1 MLGELEAADN
11 LRVLLHLLTGCPRC
25 RAVTADLWRVGAEP
39 EGVPSWPRSRRF
51 QYQEMVDRVFTSVR
65 QAQGHLVAER
75 AEAPRLLDELMA
87 HPAAL
92 RPLLARND
100 PRFRTWGL
108 AELLLRACHD
118 RRFESPH
125 EAAELADLA
134 VAVTEGDLPLYPS
147 LLAEDLRARAWGALA
162 NAKRI
167 VADFRGAELAFRWAE
182 THRARGTGDRIEKAR
197 LLDLQ
202 ASLRDAQG
210 RSEEAARLLDRSI
223 AIYRRAGERYLLGRT
238 LVQKGNVLADAGEN
252 EAALAA
258 LWQGLEL
265 VAGNDLQMELNA
277 WHNMAWLLTQMGR
290 YSEALEL
297 IERNQ
302 PLYAEHGSSLH
313 KVRLRAMEGEIAA
326 GLGHLEVAEAAFVEA
341 RQAYLDQGRP
351 LHAALACLELA
362 RVHAMRGRT
371 AEVRALAR
379 EALGMFR
386 SLDLPRETLASL
398 ILFEKAAEAETVTLN
413 LLREVSAAVNR
424 AAGR

>member
-1 MLGELEAADN
+1 MLGELDAADN
-11 LRVLLHLLTGCPRC
+11 LRVLLHLLPGCSRC

-39 EGVPSWPRSRRF
+39 EGGPSWSRSRRF
-51 QYQEMVDRVFTSVR
+51 QYQEMVDRVFASVR
-65 QAQGHLVAER
+65 QAQGLLVAER
-75 AEAPRLLDELMA
+75 AAAPQLLDELMA
-87 HPAAL
+87 HPAGL

-134 VAVTEGDLPLYPS
+134 VAVTEGDLPLYPPV
-147 LLAEDLRARAWGALA
+147 LAEDLRARAWGALA

-167 VADFRGAELAFRWAE
+167 LADFRSAELAFRWAE

-210 RSEEAARLLDRSI
+210 RSEEAARLLDRAI
-223 AIYRRAGERYLLGRT
+223 AIYRRAGEWYLLGRT
-238 LVQKGNVLADAGEN
+238 LVQKGNVLAGAGEN

-265 VAGNDLQMELNA
+265 MTGNDPQMELNA
-277 WHNMAWLLTQMGR
+277 WHNMTYLLTQMGR
-290 YSEALEL
+290 HAEALEL
-297 IERNQ
+297 LERNR

-313 KVRLRAMEGEIAA
+313 QIRLRYLEGEIAA
-326 GLGHLEVAEAAFVEA
+326 GFGHLEAAETAFAEV
-341 RQAYLDQGRP
+341 RQTFLDQGRP
-351 LHAALACLELA
+351 LDAGLACLELA
-362 RVHAMRGRT
+362 RVHALRGRM
-371 AEVRALAR
+371 AEVRALSR
-379 EALGMFR
+379 EALGVFR

-413 LLREVSAAVNR
+413 LLREVSVAVTR